1 VPFGGSRRPFLR
13 AGGAVDMSKTLFEK
27 IIARE
32 IPASIVYEDDR
43 VLAFKDINP
52 GAPTHVLIVPKKLIP
67 RIAEARAEDQE
78 VLGHLLVKA
87 AEVAKQ
93 LGLTQGGYRLV
104 INNGPDAGESV
115 PHLHLHI
122 LGGRLLHWPPG

>member
-1 VPFGGSRRPFLR
+1 
-13 AGGAVDMSKTLFEK
+13 MSKTLFEK

-32 IPASIVYEDDR
+32 IPASVVYEDDS

-52 GAPTHVLIVPKKLIP
+52 GAPTHVLIVPKKPIP
-67 RIAEARAEDQE
+67 RIAEAQAEDQQ
-78 VLGHLLVKA
+78 VLGHLLLKA
-87 AEVAKQ
+87 AEIAKQ

-122 LGGRLLHWPPG
+122 LGGRRLAWPPG